1 MHIAQLLGQKSNNL
15 FGAPI
20 PTIAFLGDS
29 VTQGCF
35 EIYVKQ
41 DGGIETVFERES
53 AFCACVQKIL
63 AILYPRVTVNI
74 LNAGISGDNAAN
86 GSARLERDVLNH
98 RPDLTVVSY
107 GLNDSGA
114 GMDGIERYRE
124 SLRNIFTRLQES
136 GSEVIFMTSNMMNTR
151 MPQTREPQEVMAV
164 AQRTMQTQTSGV
176 LSAYFDAA
184 RQVADECGVR
194 VCDVYRKWEAMAA
207 AGVDTT
213 ALLSNH
219 VNHPTR
225 ELNWL
230 AGYSLVECM
239 LQ

>member
-1 MHIAQLLGQKSNNL
+1 MHIAQLLSQKSNDL

-41 DGGIETVFERES
+41 GGGIETVFERES

-63 AILYPRVTVNI
+63 GVLYPRVTVNV
-74 LNAGISGDNAAN
+74 LNAGISGDSAPN
-86 GSARLERDVLNH
+86 GSARLERDVLKH
-98 RPDLTVVSY
+98 RPDLTVVAY

-114 GMDGIERYRE
+114 GMDGVERYGNA
-124 SLRNIFTRLQES
+124 LRDIFTRLKES

-151 MPQTREPQEVMAV
+151 LPYTREPQEIMAV
-164 AQRTMQTQTSGV
+164 AQNTMHTQTSGT
-176 LSAYFDAA
+176 LAAYFDAA
-184 RQVADECGVR
+184 RQVADACGVR

-225 ELNWL
+225 EMNWM
-230 AGYSLVECM
+230 AAYSLVECM